1 MSIKKKNK
9 QRDIGNDMPSMQQPK
24 KLINPNIIVNKKKQS
39 YNEDIEIRSNK
50 SGKSSYEDDDEDDDD
65 GEEGEDDEEDDDG
78 EDDGDGE
85 GDEDDGGYG
94 DEDMDGDGGDVGGLG
109 NYNLDPSV

>member
-1 MSIKKKNK
+1 MSI
-9 QRDIGNDMPSMQQPK
+9 
-24 KLINPNIIVNKKKQS
+24 
-39 YNEDIEIRSNK
+39 
-50 SGKSSYEDDDEDDDD
+50 SGKPRELCLQALAAAQNIPDVAFEFLMS
-65 GEEGEDDEEDDDG
+65 GMIPQIN
-78 EDDGDGE
+78 GE